1 MRVTSLCIPT
11 RYQEMCYGYDCGL
24 FTNPPHERYVCL
36 ICQMVIREAY
46 LITACGH
53 HFCRSCLDQWLEDNE
68 ICPICR
74 EEDTTHVPNM
84 NIDREINGLEIHCPN
99 PENNQD
105 RANHKEKCGWSGE
118 LRDLQSHLAG
128 CDYEM
133 VTCTNKGCRVII
145 KRKLLAKH
153 LQKNCCH
160 RLVQCEHCHLDVP
173 YWKITGEI
181 SKSSHISPIHCSEC
195 PEYPLACPNR
205 CGVTGIRRRA
215 MPDHHSSCPLE
226 PLDCP
231 FKDAG
236 CTEKIAR
243 KEMEDHMTANQQR
256 HTLLFFQSLQ
266 QSNQKVKQELQDTKY
281 EIYNT
286 KQELCNTKQELK
298 DTKHEIQDTKQE
310 LQDTKQAMQNTK
322 QELQDTKQVLQDTKQ
337 ELQVTKREL
346 YATKQ
351 ELHDTKL
358 ELGDTK
364 QELQDTKQE
373 LQDTKKELHTIR
385 QELQGTKEELH
396 ATRQELQDTK
406 EQVHKTKVDF
416 CYDMQMKKAAELNT
430 IGDTLTFRIP
440 SFSQLRREKKP
451 WHSHSFSIVQKVQV
465 HLAVYPSGVGK
476 GQGSHVSVSLVRMN
490 DVQLGPKLCSVPEF
504 DLGYME
510 TLLFSVSV
518 AATGQNRSVAPQIL
532 QFSIGYDSVL
542 SSESQVLQ
550 TKEQFLTIEEAN
562 SLLVDDSMIV
572 ELTLLEAEQWNC

>member
-1 MRVTSLCIPT
+1 MCIKYHLSRPVRERVISLYIPT
-11 RYQEMCYGYDCGL
+11 RYHETSYGYDCGL

-36 ICQMVIREAY
+36 ICQMVIREAH

-53 HFCRSCLDQWLEDNE
+53 HFCRSCLDQWLEDNDV
-68 ICPICR
+68 CPICR

-84 NIDREINGLEIHCPN
+84 NMDREINGLEIHCPN

-105 RANHKEKCGWSGE
+105 RANHKEKCSWSGE

-128 CDYEM
+128 CGYEM
-133 VTCTNKGCRVII
+133 VTCTNKGCRVIM

-160 RLVQCEHCHLDVP
+160 RLVQCEHCHFDVP

-181 SKSSHISPIHCSEC
+181 SKSSHVPPIPPIHHSEC
-195 PEYPLACPNR
+195 PEYPMACPNR
-205 CGVTGIRRRA
+205 CGVTGIRHRA
-215 MPDHHSSCPLE
+215 MRDHHSSCPLE
-226 PLDCP
+226 PLECP

-243 KEMEDHMTANQQR
+243 KDMEHHMTTNQQN
-256 HTLLFFQSLQ
+256 HMQLFFQSFQ
-266 QSNQKVKQELQDTKY
+266 QSIQQVKQELQGTKQELQDTKY
-281 EIYNT
+281 EIRNAKQELCDT
-286 KQELCNTKQELK
+286 KQELQDTKQG
-298 DTKHEIQDTKQE
+298 IQDTKQE
-310 LQDTKQAMQNTK
+310 LQDTKK
-322 QELQDTKQVLQDTKQ
+322 ELQDTKQ
-337 ELQVTKREL
+337 ELQVTKQEL

-373 LQDTKKELHTIR
+373 LQDTKKELCTTR
-385 QELQGTKEELH
+385 QELKGTKQELH

-406 EQVHKTKVDF
+406 EQVH
-416 CYDMQMKKAAELNT
+416 KKAAELNT

-440 SFSQLRREKKP
+440 SFSWRRREKKP
-451 WHSHSFSIVQKVQV
+451 WHSRSFSIVQKVQV
-465 HLAVYPSGVGK
+465 HLAVYPSGIGN

-490 DVQLGPKLCSVPEF
+490 DVQLEPKLCSVPDF
-504 DLGYME
+504 DIGYTE

-518 AATGQNRSVAPQIL
+518 AAKGQYGSVAPQIL
-532 QFSIGYDSVL
+532 QFSIDYNSVL
-542 SSESQVLQ
+542 SSKGQVLQ
-550 TKEQFLTIEEAN
+550 TNELFLTIEEAK

-572 ELTLLEAEQWNC
+572 ELTLLETEQWNC